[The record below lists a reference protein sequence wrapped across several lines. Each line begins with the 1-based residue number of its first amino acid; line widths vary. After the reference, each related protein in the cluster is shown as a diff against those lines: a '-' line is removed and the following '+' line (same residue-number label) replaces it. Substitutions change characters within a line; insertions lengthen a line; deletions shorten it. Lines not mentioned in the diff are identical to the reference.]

1 MTDQDAPTPPPTPH
15 KVSTPQPLPPQ
26 KAAKPA
32 KPRKVEKRQRGR
44 KG

>member
-1 MTDQDAPTPPPTPH
+1 MATPTAPILEHPVDRAPMPPR
-15 KVSTPQPLPPQ
+15 

-32 KPRKVEKRQRGR
+32 KPRKVEKRHRGR